1 MGVRQFSSFDMFE
14 SEPSALQ
21 VPGPK
26 AGTLELRLLAAL
38 GHSRSAEFARTGHC
52 SDEGAIRS
60 GTVLPF
66 TLLRLA
72 RTA

>member
-1 MGVRQFSSFDMFE
+1 MSVKERLRVR
-14 SEPSALQ
+14 PH
-21 VPGPK
+21 
-26 AGTLELRLLAAL
+26 LAAL
-38 GHSRSAEFARTGHC
+38 GHSRSAEFARTGHS